1 MSMDSVRIERR
12 AAAWLVRRDGEAWDA
27 AAQAALD
34 QWLAQDLA
42 HRVAFLR
49 LASAWEESGRLKALG
64 AGIAHAGVPPRGAWH
79 RAPATPATPLEA
91 IAPPREAATP
101 ALADLVFAPRTT
113 GRGVRWPALA
123 SVAALLLVA
132 VCVSVLLGW
141 QHYAVQERASYA
153 SQIGD
158 LRTVALSD
166 GSSATLS
173 SDSRIDIALSR
184 AQRHIDLQQGEAFFE
199 VAKDA
204 GRPFVVGAGTRRAV
218 AVGTRFSVR
227 RDGASVRVVV
237 TEGTVRLESDAADG
251 RAQPTTLLPAGSI
264 AIAGPDGVLVRSV
277 SLADAERILDWR
289 SGLLSFE
296 HATLGEAVAEFNRY
310 NTRKLVVADG
320 RAAALQVA
328 GTFQWSNTQGFV
340 RLLERGFPVRAEHRA
355 DQVVLHSR

>member
-1 MSMDSVRIERR
+1 MSMDSIRTERR

-27 AAQAALD
+27 AAQAELD
-34 QWLAQDLA
+34 QWLAQDIA

-49 LASAWEESGRLKALG
+49 LEAAWEESGRLKALG
-64 AGIAHAGVPPRGAWH
+64 AGMAHDGVPPRGAWN
-79 RAPATPATPLEA
+79 ASPPTSVAAESSLPINPPA
-91 IAPPREAATP
+91 P
-101 ALADLVFAPRTT
+101 ALATLVFAPRTHA
-113 GRGVRWPALA
+113 RRRRWPVLA
-123 SVAALLLVA
+123 ASAALLLIAVA
-132 VCVSVLLGW
+132 TGGALGW
-141 QHYAVQERASYA
+141 RHYAVQERASYA
-153 SQIGD
+153 SAVGD
-158 LRTVALSD
+158 LRAVALSD
-166 GSSATLS
+166 GSHATLS
-173 SDSRIDIALSR
+173 SNSRIDIALSR
-184 AQRHIDLQQGEAFFE
+184 AQRHIDLEQGEAFFE

-204 GRPFVVGAGTRRAV
+204 GRPFVVGAGARRAV

-227 RDGASVRVVV
+227 RDGATTRVVV

-328 GTFQWSNTQGFV
+328 GTFQWSNTEGFV
-340 RLLERGFPVRAEHRA
+340 RLLERGFPVRVEQRA

>member
-1 MSMDSVRIERR
+1 MPMDSVRIERR
-12 AAAWLVRRDGEAWDA
+12 AAAWLVRRDGQAWDA
-27 AAQAALD
+27 AAQAELD
-34 QWLAQDLA
+34 QWLAQDTA
-42 HRVAFLR
+42 HRIAFLR
-49 LASAWEESGRLKALG
+49 LASAWEEGGRLKALG
-64 AGIAHAGVPPRGAWH
+64 AGITHAGVPPRGAWQL
-79 RAPATPATPLEA
+79 APAAPAVPLEA
-91 IAPPREAATP
+91 PVPASSPAPP
-101 ALADLVFAPRTT
+101 ALADLVFAARAPSR
-113 GRGVRWPALA
+113 RAPWPALA

-132 VCVSVLLGW
+132 VSVSALLGW
-141 QHYAVQERASYA
+141 QHYAVRERASYA
-153 SQIGD
+153 SAVGD
-158 LRTVALSD
+158 LRAIALSD
-166 GSSATLS
+166 GSAATLS

-204 GRPFVVGAGTRRAV
+204 QRPFVVGAGARRAV

-264 AIAGPDGVLVRSV
+264 AVAGPDGVLVRSV

-310 NTRKLVVADG
+310 NTRKLVVADS

-340 RLLERGFPVRAEHRA
+340 RLLERGFPVRVEQRA

>member
-1 MSMDSVRIERR
+1 MPMDSIRIERR
-12 AAAWLVRRDGEAWDA
+12 AAAWLARRDGEAWDA
-27 AAQAALD
+27 AAQTELD
-34 QWLAQDLA
+34 QWLAQDIA

-49 LASAWEESGRLKALG
+49 LASAWDEGDRLKALG
-64 AGIAHAGVPPRGAWH
+64 AGIAHQGVPPRGAWQLGPG
-79 RAPATPATPLEA
+79 ALATPIDPPG
-91 IAPPREAATP
+91 PPRDAAAP
-101 ALADLVFAPRTT
+101 ALAALVFAPRAPA
-113 GRGVRWPALA
+113 RGTRWPLLA
-123 SVAALLLVA
+123 GMAALLLVTVSASA
-132 VCVSVLLGW
+132 VLGW
-141 QHYAVQERASYA
+141 RHYAVQERASYA
-153 SQIGD
+153 SQLGD
-158 LRTVALSD
+158 LRAVALSD
-166 GSSATLS
+166 GSQATLS

-184 AQRHIDLQQGEAFFE
+184 AQRHIDLAQGEAFFA

-204 GRPFVVGAGTRRAV
+204 DRPFVVGAGLRRAV

-277 SLADAERILDWR
+277 PVAEAERILDWR
-289 SGLLSFE
+289 DGLLSFE

-328 GTFQWSNTQGFV
+328 GTFQWSNTEGFV
-340 RLLERGFPVRAEHRA
+340 RLLERGFPVRVERRA